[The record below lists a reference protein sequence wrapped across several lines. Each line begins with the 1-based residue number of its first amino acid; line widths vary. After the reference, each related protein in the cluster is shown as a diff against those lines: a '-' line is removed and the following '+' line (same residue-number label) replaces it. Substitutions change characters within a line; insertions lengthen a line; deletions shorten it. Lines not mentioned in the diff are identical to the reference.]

1 MTDHYYALILAGGG
15 GTRLW
20 PMSRR
25 DRPKQML
32 ALVDEQHSMFNIS
45 VQRLSPL
52 FPAERIYIVTGEKY
66 ATGLQQD
73 CPEIPEENFI
83 LEPSARNNAAAVA
96 LALSVIYKR
105 DPQATVVLL
114 TADHHIRKQDE
125 FRDVLAKAHDI
136 AQDGFIVTLGIEP
149 GFPSTGFGYIR
160 QGESIGT
167 WGGHTAYVARQF
179 TEKPDLETATQ
190 FLLSGEYSW
199 NSGMFIWR
207 VDTAMIEFE
216 RQQPEMYALMQ
227 QLSQVTDTPEYK
239 PLLNRIW
246 EQMPETSIDFAI
258 MEDAAKMAVIPVE
271 IGWSDVGSWAS
282 LFDVLE
288 LDDAGN
294 HFRGDPSKQ
303 IILDTRNTLIYSD
316 RMIVTIG
323 VEDIIV
329 VETDDVIMVC
339 HKDRAQDVKRVVN
352 QLRSEERHD
361 YL

>member
-32 ALVDEQHSMFNIS
+32 SLVEEHSMFRIS
-45 VQRLSPL
+45 VERLSPL
-52 FPAERIYIVTGEKY
+52 FPVDRIYIVTGERY
-66 ATGLQQD
+66 AEGLQSD
-73 CPEIPEENFI
+73 CPEIPKKNFI

-96 LALSVIYKR
+96 LALSVIQKR
-105 DPQATVVLL
+105 DPDATVVLL
-114 TADHHIRKQDE
+114 TADHHIRKKDD
-125 FRDVLAKAHDI
+125 FRDVLEKAHDI
-136 AQDGFIVTLGIEP
+136 AQDDAIVTLGISP
-149 GFPSTGFGYIR
+149 TFPSTGFGYIR
-160 QGESIGT
+160 QGDELGT
-167 WGGHTAYVARQF
+167 WGAHTAYVARQF

-199 NSGMFIWR
+199 NSGMFVWR

-216 RQQPEMYALMQ
+216 RQQPDMYALMTQ
-227 QLSQVTDTPEYK
+227 IRDATDTDSYAGV
-239 PLLNRIW
+239 LSNVW
-246 EQMPETSIDFAI
+246 EKMPETSIDFAI
-258 MEDAAKMAVIPVE
+258 MEDAEKMAVIPVE

-282 LFDVLE
+282 LFEVLE
-288 LDDAGN
+288 LDKHGN
-294 HFRGDPSKQ
+294 YFRGEAKNQ
-303 IILDTRNTLIYSD
+303 IILDTKDTLVYSD

-323 VEDIIV
+323 VQDVIV
-329 VETDDVIMVC
+329 VDADDVIMVM

-352 QLRSEERHD
+352 QLRSEERDD